1 MVQLIIAHDL
11 NVPLP
16 AQLSLINKNSET
28 SQQWRYFLPS
38 HEPKNTLFGHLKFA
52 LKYEGL
58 NLIILKR
65 LFQSVGSKRIEAK
78 VSDNPEDP
86 FLRKIWFLYEWLL
99 GEQLNL
105 PNCNKC
111 RYVKVVDPKLQF
123 ASKSKKSTRHCVKN
137 NLPGTVNF
145 CPLIFRTK
153 RLDAYVKQDINQL
166 IHESLVSFPKRYVDL
181 AINALLLKD
190 AKSSFL
196 IEDETPSD
204 IRIIRW
210 SKLVAASG
218 SDPISLKLLEKL
230 QREVLENRRGIHF
243 GLRKT
248 WGFVGSRDP
257 ADRMPIPVHI
267 SAKFEDL
274 TDLMA
279 GLIEYD
285 KKFVQSINPVLAAAG
300 FSFGFVNIHPF
311 EDGNGRIHRYLIH
324 HVLARGGYTKDGMNF
339 PISDIFYQE
348 LTAYRKVLDDH
359 SIPLL
364 SAIEWE
370 PTEKGN
376 VKVLND
382 TCDFYRYFDATQYAE
397 FLYSCIHKAIKSDI
411 PQAADFQLKFEDF
424 MTQCK
429 NVADLADHLIHLMY
443 RFLHQNCG
451 KFSKR
456 ALNREFAFLTKTEV
470 KQFEAIYQTIFD
482 EALTTS
488 VER

>member
-1 MVQLIIAHDL
+1 M
-11 NVPLP
+11 
-16 AQLSLINKNSET
+16 
-28 SQQWRYFLPS
+28 
-38 HEPKNTLFGHLKFA
+38 
-52 LKYEGL
+52 
-58 NLIILKR
+58 
-65 LFQSVGSKRIEAK
+65 
-78 VSDNPEDP
+78 
-86 FLRKIWFLYEWLL
+86 
-99 GEQLNL
+99 
-105 PNCNKC
+105 
-111 RYVKVVDPKLQF
+111 
-123 ASKSKKSTRHCVKN
+123 SKKSTRHYVKN

-166 IHESLVSFPKRYVDL
+166 IHGSLVSFPKRYVDL

-196 IEDETPSD
+196 IEDEIPSD

-218 SDPISLKLLEKL
+218 SEPINLQLLEKL
-230 QREVLENRRGIHF
+230 QREVLENRHGIHF

-285 KKFVQSINPVLAAAG
+285 KNFVQTINPVLAAAG

-376 VKVLND
+376 VKILND

-397 FLYSCIHKAIKSDI
+397 FLYSCIHRAIKSDI
-411 PQAADFQLKFEDF
+411 P
-424 MTQCK
+424 TSC
-429 NVADLADHLIHLMY
+429 
-443 RFLHQNCG
+443 RFSI
-451 KFSKR
+451 K
-456 ALNREFAFLTKTEV
+456 V
-470 KQFEAIYQTIFD
+470 
-482 EALTTS
+482 
-488 VER
+488 